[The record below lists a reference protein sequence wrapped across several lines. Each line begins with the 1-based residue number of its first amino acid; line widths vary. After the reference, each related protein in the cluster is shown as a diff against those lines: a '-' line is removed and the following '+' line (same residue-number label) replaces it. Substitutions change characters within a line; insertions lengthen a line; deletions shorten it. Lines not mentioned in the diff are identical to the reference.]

1 MTRGIALLGPDIDH
15 RTSLEVM
22 IRGRRPSAWVP
33 DSGSW
38 LTTQGAGR
46 WPRFLQRMGRF
57 TGTFQSAYLSVVRE
71 SVDAVSADTLV
82 AYWGTEPLADLLGI
96 KRSMPGL
103 KLVLMVLC
111 YPVALDAAGVARQN
125 WMMRRACAV
134 LDGVLFPNSA
144 MRDHFLRTG
153 LIDAKLP
160 TMVLPPCWTGAFQST
175 DEQPAGR
182 SDPNVIFIGRTDL
195 SSRTIHAADDLRQLM
210 SQLLSAGI
218 ELHHVAS
225 PETTD
230 GSPLRRPFQ
239 PLKQAALI
247 CKMASHDASL
257 IAYNLGACE
266 DATRFD
272 LTVPDRLISSVAAGV
287 PLAMP
292 AKGYSGSRQHL
303 GPDHPIFAFESADHL
318 LRLLSDRER
327 VCEMRARAWSLRE
340 HFAAERH
347 GPALLSYLDSL
358 S

>member
-22 IRGRRPSAWVP
+22 IRARRTTAWVP

-38 LTTQGAGR
+38 LAGHGAGK
-46 WPRFLQRMGRF
+46 WPHFLQRVGRF
-57 TGTFQSAYLSVVRE
+57 TGTFQPAYLRAARAC
-71 SVDAVSADTLV
+71 VDAVSADTLV
-82 AYWGTEPLADLLGI
+82 AYWGTEPLADLVGI

-125 WMMRRACAV
+125 WMMRRACNV

-160 TMVLPPCWTGAFQST
+160 AMVLPPCWTGAFQSNE
-175 DEQPAGR
+175 EQPAGR
-182 SDPNVIFIGRTDL
+182 SDPNVVFIGRTDL
-195 SSRTIHAADDLRQLM
+195 SSRTIHAADDLRPLM
-210 SQLLSAGI
+210 TQLLGAGM

-230 GSPLRRPFQ
+230 GHPLRRPFQ
-239 PLKQAALI
+239 PLKQSDLI
-247 CKMASHDASL
+247 RKMASHDASL

-266 DATRFD
+266 DAARFD

-287 PLAMP
+287 PLAIP
-292 AKGYSGSRQHL
+292 AQGYSGSRQHL
-303 GPDHPIFAFESADHL
+303 GPEHPVFAFESADHL
-318 LRLLSDRER
+318 LGLLQDRAR
-327 VCEMRARAWSLRE
+327 VSEMRARAWSLRE
-340 HFAAERH
+340 QFAAERH
-347 GPALLSYLDSL
+347 GPALLSYLESL